1 MFKKL
6 FSIFRKKTEEE
17 EEKFTSITYTM
28 NEENEINV
36 DISIDSYDSNSIQRL
51 AVLLN
56 TTHSASS
63 LLTTIEMVKQN
74 LKQLEEEDLLLEF
87 IVLITTLVNSPMPED
102 DNKKKPCVSP
112 SEML

>member
-1 MFKKL
+1 MFTKL
-6 FSIFRKKTEEE
+6 FNRFRKQEEE
-17 EEKFTSITYTM
+17 QFTSVTYTM
-28 NEENEINV
+28 NDQNEVNV
-36 DISIDSYDSNSIQRL
+36 DISINSYDSESIQQL

-74 LKQLEEEDLLLEF
+74 LRELEQEDLLLEF
-87 IVLITTLVNSPMPED
+87 IVLITTLVNSSMPED

-112 SEML
+112 SDML